1 MLCHEV
7 SECLAECFR
16 ILGHVAFCEAVT
28 DLVQHLGNGHD
39 SILVVVTDLTVDFE
53 PGLAFGPTIPA

>member
-28 DLVQHLGNGHD
+28 ELVQHLDNGHG
-39 SILVVVTDLTVDFE
+39 SILVDVTDLTVDFE